1 MRGEYWLGDTHFWR
15 AHYCACVALI
25 HNRYKMKN
33 ITKNKK
39 KKLGLGG
46 AAAGGVPRAADG
58 EGAGRNLVRPK
69 LAAR

>member
-1 MRGEYWLGDTHFWR
+1 MKLPNCLVKGLHKTNYGKQK
-15 AHYCACVALI
+15 I
-25 HNRYKMKN
+25 KNKKN

-46 AAAGGVPRAADG
+46 AAAGGVLRAADG